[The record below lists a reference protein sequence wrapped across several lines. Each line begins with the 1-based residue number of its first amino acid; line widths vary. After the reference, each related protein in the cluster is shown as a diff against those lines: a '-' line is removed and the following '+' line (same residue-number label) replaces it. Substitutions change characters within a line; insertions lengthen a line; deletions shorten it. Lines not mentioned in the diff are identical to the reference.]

1 MAKLPESDQLV
12 KRARALGVDVTG
24 EPRTQSSSGSA
35 PRAPDY
41 ELQRQV
47 IDAERRIRESR
58 LWILAVVSA
67 VASVL
72 SAIAAFVAV
81 ARR

>member
-1 MAKLPESDQLV
+1 MKRTLQGEALEA
-12 KRARALGVDVTG
+12 RARELGVDIEG
-24 EPRTQSSSGSA
+24 EPRTQSSSGRS

-41 ELQRQV
+41 ELQRRV
-47 IDAERRIRESR
+47 LEAERAGRESK

-72 SAIAAFVAV
+72 SAAAALIAVL
-81 ARR
+81 R